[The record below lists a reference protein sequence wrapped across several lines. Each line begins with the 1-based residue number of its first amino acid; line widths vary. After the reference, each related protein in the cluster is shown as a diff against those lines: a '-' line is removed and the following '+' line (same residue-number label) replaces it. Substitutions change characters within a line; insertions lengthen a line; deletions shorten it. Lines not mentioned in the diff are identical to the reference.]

1 MERLFN
7 AIMRTEGTA
16 NATAIMELLTT
27 CSVTYIE
34 RKTDFGVKFRLTIKA
49 NNIELDEVSYT
60 IDGTIYDNEELFD
73 SEYNFHNGE
82 YEEYA
87 GEGPIDFE
95 TLQACI
101 EELVNF

>member
-7 AIMRTEGTA
+7 AIMRIEGTA

-34 RKTDFGVKFRLTIKA
+34 RRTDFGVKFRLTIEV
-49 NNIELDEVSYT
+49 NEVSYT
-60 IDGTIYDNEELFD
+60 IDGTIYDNGELFD